1 MWVLGLIV
9 LVAASAVILGGVA
22 RLLARK
28 NTTVAALGAL
38 VAVAPLAAI
47 SGRIVA
53 DHSTF
58 VRSLAVGVVLMAG
71 AGVGVAVVRR
81 RDATDPARPE
91 SETSAVLIGERQ
103 GVVLHPVIPAG
114 LGAGIAVTVLSA
126 GIHHLF
132 RAVGV
137 PAGTLATVGVVLL
150 AIYIVLAGS

>member
-1 MWVLGLIV
+1 MLGLIV
-9 LVAASAVILGGVA
+9 LVVASAVILGGVA

-28 NTTVAALGAL
+28 NTTVAAMGAL

-47 SGRIVA
+47 SGRVVA

-58 VRSLAVGVVLMAG
+58 LRSLAVGVVLVAG
-71 AGVGVAVVRR
+71 AGVGVAAARR
-81 RDATDPARPE
+81 RVATDPARPDPQ
-91 SETSAVLIGERQ
+91 TSVGPIGERQ
-103 GVVLHPVIPAG
+103 GMVLDPVIPTG
-114 LGAGIAVTVLSA
+114 IGAGVAVTVLSA

-150 AIYIVLAGS
+150 AMYIVLAGS